1 MASTS
6 FSPINR
12 VAGLVSGLET
22 QKIIAD
28 LMRVARA
35 PLDRLLQEKQF
46 LQWRQEDY
54 RAINRALMDFRTNT
68 ASPLRLQ
75 GTFQAKKATSGDE
88 TAVTAVPG
96 GGAVTGTYE
105 VTVTSLAKTSSLFST
120 ASLYASY
127 PNFDPNAKMSDATS
141 SFGLSAATSFDII
154 TYKADGTPN
163 STITIYVDPN
173 ETLNQL
179 LAKIGTQTSGRLTAF
194 FEKSTGKVVI
204 STTKTGNYN
213 ENKFTLQDTNWFL
226 LDYLKFSAYF
236 SRNPVDNTETF
247 SGADAELT
255 INGLTGVKQHEN
267 TFTLNGITF
276 TLKKPTTSP
285 VLVTVANDTD
295 KLFETVKNF
304 VDQFNS
310 LLDTINKKLTEERY
324 PDYLPLTDEQKEQLT
339 DKQIEQWEEKARSG
353 LLKGDPLLQDI
364 IYRLR
369 RAVTTPVSGLT
380 VYDSLYDIGIR
391 TGYYWE
397 GGKLYLDEAK
407 LREAINAN
415 PEAVMQ
421 LFTKS
426 AESFEQQGIG
436 VRLYD
441 EVNKAISRL
450 TAHAGSGLALVD
462 NSYLSRVLRE
472 LEEQID
478 TAEERL
484 ARLEERYWRQFTA
497 LEQVLS
503 TLQAQSNWLA
513 GIATQVTG
521 ASR

>member
-1 MASTS
+1 MVSTS

-22 QKIIAD
+22 QKIVED
-28 LMRVARA
+28 LMKAARI
-35 PLDRLLQEKQF
+35 PLDKLLQQKQI

-75 GTFQAKKATSGDE
+75 GTFQAKKATSSDE

-96 GGAVTGTYE
+96 GSAVTGTYE
-105 VTVTSLAKTSSLFST
+105 VTVTSLAKTGSLFST
-120 ASLYASY
+120 VSLYASY
-127 PNFDPNAKMSDATS
+127 PNFDPDAKMSDTTK

-154 TYKADGTPN
+154 TYKADGTPDA
-163 STITIYVDPN
+163 TITINVDPN

-236 SRNPVDNTETF
+236 SRSPIDNTEIL
-247 SGADAELT
+247 SGTDAELT
-255 INGLTGVKQHEN
+255 INGLTGIKQHEN
-267 TFTLNGITF
+267 TFTLNNITF
-276 TLKKPTTSP
+276 TLKKTTVSP

-295 KLFETVKNF
+295 KIFETVKSF

-310 LLDTINKKLTEERY
+310 LLDTINKELTEERY
-324 PDYLPLTDEQKEQLT
+324 PDYLPLTDAQKEQLT
-339 DKQIEQWEEKARSG
+339 DKQIEQWEQKARSG
-353 LLKGDPLLQDI
+353 LLKNDPLLSDI
-364 IYRLR
+364 VYRLR
-369 RAVTTPVSGLT
+369 RALTTPVTGLT
-380 VYDSLYDIGIR
+380 VYDSLFDIGIR

-397 GGKLYLDEAK
+397 GGKLYIDEAR

-415 PEAVMQ
+415 PEAVMK
-421 LFTKS
+421 LFTTS
-426 AESFEQQGIG
+426 APNFEQQGLG
-436 VRLYD
+436 VRLYN
-441 EVNKAISRL
+441 EVNNAISRV
-450 TAHAGSGLALVD
+450 TAQAGSPYTLVD
-462 NSYLSRVLRE
+462 NSFLSRSIRE
-472 LEEQID
+472 LDERIE
-478 TAEERL
+478 TMEERL
-484 ARLEERYWRQFTA
+484 ARLEDRYWRQFTA
-497 LEQVLS
+497 LEQALA
-503 TLQAQSNWLA
+503 TMQAQSNWLA
-513 GIATQVTG
+513 GMAAQIGSAK
-521 ASR
+521 